1 MPRTKKPAKK
11 LEKTDKLKAP
21 IFNLKGEVIEQ
32 ISLPE
37 EVFGAKVNS
46 LLLAQAVR
54 VYLANQRTGT
64 HSTKTRS
71 EITGSTRKI
80 YRQKGTGRAR
90 HGDIK
95 APIFIGG
102 GVAHGPKPKDYS
114 LNFPSKMKKAA
125 LISALSDKWSQGSIK
140 IVKGLEKLPAKT
152 REIISL
158 LSKLSLNFSDK
169 EKVLI
174 LTSGKMQSILLAA
187 RNIRSITTLPVSIL
201 NTYEVLSHNN
211 LLMTSDAITDLN
223 KRLMPQKIK

>member
-1 MPRTKKPAKK
+1 MPRTKKPTKK
-11 LEKTDKLKAP
+11 LEKKDKLKAP
-21 IFNLKGEVIEQ
+21 IFDLKGEVVEQ

-114 LNFPSKMKKAA
+114 LDFPSKMKKAA
-125 LISALSDKWSQGSIK
+125 LISALSDKWSQGNIK
-140 IVKGLEKLPAKT
+140 IIKGLEKLPAKT

-211 LLMTSDAITDLN
+211 LLITSDALTDLN

>member
-1 MPRTKKPAKK
+1 MPRTKKPTKK
-11 LEKTDKLKAP
+11 LEKKDKLKAP
-21 IFNLKGEVIEQ
+21 IFDLKGEVVEQ

-95 APIFIGG
+95 APIFRSG

-114 LNFPSKMKKAA
+114 LDFPSKMKKAA
-125 LISALSDKWSQGSIK
+125 LISALSDKWSQGNIK
-140 IVKGLEKLPAKT
+140 IIKGLEKLPAKT

-211 LLMTSDAITDLN
+211 LLITSDALTDLN

>member
-1 MPRTKKPAKK
+1 MPRTKKPTKK
-11 LEKTDKLKAP
+11 LEKKDKLKAP
-21 IFNLKGEVIEQ
+21 IFDLKGEVVEQ

-114 LNFPSKMKKAA
+114 LDFPSKMKKAA

-211 LLMTSDAITDLN
+211 LLITSDALTDLN

>member
-1 MPRTKKPAKK
+1 MPRTKKPTKK
-11 LEKTDKLKAP
+11 LEKKDKLKAP
-21 IFNLKGEVIEQ
+21 IFDLKGEVVEQ

-114 LNFPSKMKKAA
+114 LDFPSKMKKAA

-201 NTYEVLSHNN
+201 NTYKVLSHNN

>member
-125 LISALSDKWSQGSIK
+125 LISALSDKWSQGSTK

>member
-1 MPRTKKPAKK
+1 MPRTKKPTKK

-21 IFNLKGEVIEQ
+21 IFNLKGEVVEQ

-54 VYLANQRTGT
+54 VHLANQRTGT

-114 LNFPSKMKKAA
+114 LDFPSKMKKAA

-211 LLMTSDAITDLN
+211 LLMTSDALTDLN

>member
-1 MPRTKKPAKK
+1 MPRTKKTTKK
-11 LEKTDKLKAP
+11 LETTDKLKAA
-21 IFNLKGEVIEQ
+21 IYNLQGEEIEH
-32 ISLPE
+32 ISLPNE
-37 EVFGAKVNS
+37 IFGAKVNT

-114 LNFPSKMKKAA
+114 LDFPSKMKKAA
-125 LISALSDKWSQGSIK
+125 LISALSDKWVQGSIK
-140 IVKGLEKLPAKT
+140 LVTGLEKLPAKT
-152 REIISL
+152 REIVGL
-158 LSKLSLNFSDK
+158 LSKLSLKISDK
-169 EKVLI
+169 ENVLI
-174 LTSGKMQSILLAA
+174 LTSGKMQSILLAS
-187 RNIRSITTLPVSIL
+187 RNLQGVTTSPISIL

-211 LLMTSDAITDLN
+211 LLITSDAIKDLI
-223 KRLMPQKIK
+223 KRLLPKKIK